1 MNIKFQQPDSKE
13 EALFQGFVLLFQTG
27 HPEVAKYRGEMIQL
41 MTALL
46 NDPDITVEVAQA
58 CCDRAVNVLSLE
70 KQMNKKNTGK
80 DHP

>member
-58 CCDRAVNVLSLE
+58 CCDRAVNVLALE
-70 KQMNKKNTGK
+70 KQMHTKNTGK